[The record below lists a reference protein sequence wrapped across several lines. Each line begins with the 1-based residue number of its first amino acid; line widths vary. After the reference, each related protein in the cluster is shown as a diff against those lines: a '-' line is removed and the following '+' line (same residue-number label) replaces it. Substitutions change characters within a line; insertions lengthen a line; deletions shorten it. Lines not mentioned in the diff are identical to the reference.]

1 MKPFMIGD
9 RRLAFDITNA
19 DDLRRLET
27 GFASLCAQHD
37 RYTAEMAGEGMS
49 ASEQMRALYDMY
61 RAFFETV
68 FPGRG
73 EEIVG
78 AEPSV
83 AHAQRAFSRFAVYLR
98 TSLEEE
104 AQQEDTVRSLFLGDG
119 TASDGGA

>member
-1 MKPFMIGD
+1 MKPFIIGD

-27 GFASLCAQHD
+27 GFAALCAQNEQ
-37 RYTAEMAGEGMS
+37 RAAEMAGEGVS
-49 ASEQMRALYDMY
+49 ASAQMRALYDMY

-83 AHAQRAFSRFAVYLR
+83 AHAQRAFSRFTVYLR
-98 TSLEEE
+98 TAMEEE
-104 AQQEDTVRSLFLGDG
+104 SRQEDTVRSLFL
-119 TASDGGA
+119 TADAAQDGGA